1 VCKKK
6 GPATTAKPFSQRLI
20 LLALS
25 GGACGNACGAA
36 CGNVSVVCRHDRD
49 AASSNPSLHL
59 LFSSNHSF
67 FYAGQVALDVGPRPE
82 ARKAA
87 FP

>member
-1 VCKKK
+1 MCKKK

-25 GGACGNACGAA
+25 GGA